1 MNNMIKKLILLILI
15 FIIVL
20 IGINIYTSLINT
32 HSKEYESD
40 IISKSNAKTLE
51 IYNHRITNLS
61 ERSGNDVTAIVKMKN
76 TSYISSIGVSI
87 FTLKI
92 SILSASLISLQ
103 NVASLSVRSAGS
115 RYVLCCLIA
124 SSINGLCS
132 SARSPGT

>member
-61 ERSGNDVTAIVKMKN
+61 ERSGNHG
-76 TSYISSIGVSI
+76 GVPLHSAARLPCGG
-87 FTLKI
+87 TLW
-92 SILSASLISLQ
+92 
-103 NVASLSVRSAGS
+103 
-115 RYVLCCLIA
+115 
-124 SSINGLCS
+124 
-132 SARSPGT
+132 

>member
-61 ERSGNDVTAIVKMKN
+61 ERSGNDVTAIVKMIHFVFFPI
-76 TSYISSIGVSI
+76 YFPFGY
-87 FTLKI
+87 FQ
-92 SILSASLISLQ
+92 Q
-103 NVASLSVRSAGS
+103 NA
-115 RYVLCCLIA
+115 
-124 SSINGLCS
+124 
-132 SARSPGT
+132 PGIIPT

>member
-61 ERSGNDVTAIVKMKN
+61 ERSGNDVTAIVKMIARLARKQ
-76 TSYISSIGVSI
+76 SESG
-87 FTLKI
+87 
-92 SILSASLISLQ
+92 ILSF
-103 NVASLSVRSAGS
+103 SVRF
-115 RYVLCCLIA
+115 
-124 SSINGLCS
+124 SSS
-132 SARSPGT
+132 STHAFSNSQ